1 MNYGQCD
8 WYDIFCKL
16 HERKIEKK
24 AAYTDMLSDIP
35 DDVLFTNKL
44 IVGGI
49 LAIGLLAI
57 LR

>member
-16 HERKIEKK
+16 HERKIEEK

-44 IVGGI
+44 LSVEF
-49 LAIGLLAI
+49 
-57 LR
+57 